1 LAASEPTY
9 RPVDGERPI
18 GEIVSDVSEKA
29 SLLIRE
35 EIELAKAEMEQ
46 KAKRLARG
54 AVVGVVAGFFSLL
67 GLIFLF
73 DTIAWVL
80 VDAFDWNGIW
90 PGFLVVTLG
99 LFLLAALGGLLA
111 LRSFKAGTP
120 PMPEKAIEEAKLIR
134 EAVEHPEVQ
143 AAAAAQGRA
152 AEQAS
157 RESREIPG

>member
-1 LAASEPTY
+1 LAASDPNYQPT
-9 RPVDGERPI
+9 DGERPI
-18 GEIVSDVSEKA
+18 GEIVADVSEKV

-54 AVVGVVAGFFSLL
+54 AIAGAIAGFISLL

-73 DTIAWVL
+73 ETIAWAL
-80 VDAFDWNGIW
+80 VSVFDWDSIW
-90 PGFLVVTLG
+90 PGFLIVTG
-99 LFLLAALGGLLA
+99 ALFLLAGLGGLLA
-111 LRSFKAGTP
+111 LRSFEAGTP

-143 AAAAAQGRA
+143 AATASEPAAA
-152 AEQAS
+152 EP
-157 RESREIPG
+157 ESRS

>member
-1 LAASEPTY
+1 MAASDPTY
-9 RPVDGERPI
+9 EPQPADGERPI
-18 GEIVSDVSEKA
+18 GEIVADVSEKA

-46 KAKRLARG
+46 KVKQIARG
-54 AVVGVVAGFFSLL
+54 AIAGAVAGFLSLL

-73 DTIAWVL
+73 HTAAWAL
-80 VDAFDWNGIW
+80 VSAFDWNSIW
-90 PGFLVVTLG
+90 PGFLIVTVG

-111 LRSFKAGTP
+111 LRSFQAGTP

-143 AAAAAQGRA
+143 AATASQPAAAKP
-152 AEQAS
+152 
-157 RESREIPG
+157 ESQS